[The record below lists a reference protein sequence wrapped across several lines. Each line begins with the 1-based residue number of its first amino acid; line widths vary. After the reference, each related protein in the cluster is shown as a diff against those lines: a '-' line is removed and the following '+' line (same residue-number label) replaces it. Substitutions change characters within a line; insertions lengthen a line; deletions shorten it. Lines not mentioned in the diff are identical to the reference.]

1 MPKERGQQRSAR
13 SPLAPQIG
21 RLDVELDAEFN
32 LIERLL
38 ISMGSTCALKR
49 PENKQ
54 IHDPET
60 GDWSKEWKAYF
71 ARLRFCVG
79 ELNIAPGGFVI
90 GPPAAQI
97 IMAGLAPSITPDQLI
112 AAPSGAMEIA
122 GLAPVLQ
129 VDQLIAAPA
138 GAMEIAGH
146 VPIVEAVAPATVAF
160 TDSDESDANASTYD
174 TAISPVAL
182 GTGTTAD
189 KFIVLVCGRL
199 AASGTLDDVTID
211 GNAATIVA
219 GASTVVDDANNLIA
233 AIAIADAT
241 ANSSGDISVTF
252 SSNSARVGVGVY
264 RVSNLLSTTPT
275 DTGQDQGDAPSA
287 SINISAGGVAFGVCC
302 ANDSTIAWTNLTEN
316 YQADM
321 EAGRNHTGASAAFA
335 SAQVGLALSNDATS
349 EVALAVA
356 SFR

>member
-138 GAMEIAGH
+138 GALEIAGQ
-146 VPIVEAVAPATVAF
+146 VPTVQ
-160 TDSDESDANASTYD
+160 T
-174 TAISPVAL
+174 
-182 GTGTTAD
+182 
-189 KFIVLVCGRL
+189 
-199 AASGTLDDVTID
+199 
-211 GNAATIVA
+211 A
-219 GASTVVDDANNLIA
+219 GA
-233 AIAIADAT
+233 
-241 ANSSGDISVTF
+241 
-252 SSNSARVGVGVY
+252 
-264 RVSNLLSTTPT
+264 PT
-275 DTGQDQGDAPSA
+275 DTGFVIAGAGATVDTTARNAWSNPGNITADDGTNATYSPGASSGEGDDLKA
-287 SINISAGGVAFGVCC
+287 SDFGLAIPGGATIDGIEVRAQLSGTGTSPTWSY
-302 ANDSTIAWTNLTEN
+302 ANVGKDDSTL
-316 YQADM
+316 
-321 EAGRNHTGASAAFA
+321 
-335 SAQVGLALSNDATS
+335 ATS
-349 EVALAVA
+349 NNPGDTLTSTPTNFDDGGAADLWGLSWTPAEINA
-356 SFR
+356 STFQVRIRCTQSAFSTASCDAIWVKVYYTP